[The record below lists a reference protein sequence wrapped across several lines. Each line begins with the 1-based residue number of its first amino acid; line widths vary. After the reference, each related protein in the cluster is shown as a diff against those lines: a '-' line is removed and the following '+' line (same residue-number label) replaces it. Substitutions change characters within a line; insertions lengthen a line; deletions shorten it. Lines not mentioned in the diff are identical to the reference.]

1 MKQSGYKGMNSLV
14 SKWIHIAYTRGMFL
28 MIGALFVSN
37 ANAASVILKSID
49 FSTLPGDNLQV
60 QLSLSGPPAPPRV
73 FHTDNPA
80 RIALDLP
87 GVGSEV
93 SKKPIPVNAAGAESI
108 QAMEA
113 NGRTRVIISLSSVM
127 PYESRVEGSNI
138 FLTLGKTPLSTS
150 PSAYKAAEQAT
161 VDSRAPGRST
171 PGVQAE
177 SYSAPPAIGKRIENV
192 DFRRGERGEGRVMI
206 RLSDAK
212 SIADV
217 REEGRKVIVELPGVA
232 LPSTLARKLDVQDFA
247 TPVQSIESIDDGKR
261 SRLVITP
268 LTSDYDFSSYQSEK
282 LLTVELRPLTKA
294 EKEEAKKKA
303 FTYSGQ
309 KLSLNFQDIPVRSVL
324 QILADFTNLN
334 IVASDTVQGNVTLRL
349 NDVPWDQA
357 LDLVLKAKGLGKRQ
371 EGNIVRVAPL
381 DEINKQEKEELEA
394 QKVVEELEPLKTEL
408 FQINYTKA
416 DDIKK
421 VLVGTSE
428 KTNQSNSSEGI
439 NERTTTSTTTLDVSQ
454 SILSGRG
461 NVTVDARTNQLIIK
475 DTARNLD
482 RIRDLIRQLDIPVR
496 QVLIESRVVIANNDF
511 SRALG
516 SRLSLNRGA
525 MPVDAPGGGRY
536 TPVYPPATGGNGAS
550 SATVA
555 SPAWRGPF
563 FTNPTMLVDLAKSGA
578 AGPGGAI
585 GFTVLK
591 VGDYLLDLELQAAQ
605 NEGRGE
611 IVSNPRLI
619 TSDQTKAVI
628 KQGVEIP
635 YQSTVAVG
643 GGATANIQ
651 FKQAVLELN
660 VTPHITPDQ
669 NVLMELLVKKDAKG
683 EQVGLNFAIDK
694 REIETTVQ
702 VGNGE
707 TVVLGGVYEGT
718 KTNTTDKVPL
728 LGDLP
733 GIGFMFRRNLVQ
745 DQKKELLIFITPKIL
760 QQAGISP

>member
-1 MKQSGYKGMNSLV
+1 MMKSVNKGMSTPNSARIGRSGTWCCV
-14 SKWIHIAYTRGMFL
+14 VAAVMMAAGMQVL
-28 MIGALFVSN
+28 A
-37 ANAASVILKSID
+37 ANAVLKSID
-49 FSTLPGDNLQV
+49 FSTLPGDALQIR
-60 QLSLSGPPAPPRV
+60 LSLDTPPASPRI
-73 FHTDNPA
+73 FHTDNPS
-80 RIALDLP
+80 RIALDMP
-87 GVGSEV
+87 GVASEV
-93 SKKPIPVNAAGAESI
+93 SKKPIPVNIGGTESI
-108 QAMEA
+108 QALEA
-113 NGRTRVIISLSSVM
+113 NGRTRVIISLSSVI
-127 PYESRVEGSNI
+127 PYNSRIEGNDI
-138 FLTLGKTPLSTS
+138 YLTLGKRALATTPAAAGETDTASAISVAS
-150 PSAYKAAEQAT
+150 PSKSPSRYSGSEGAAAGRR
-161 VDSRAPGRST
+161 VD
-171 PGVQAE
+171 
-177 SYSAPPAIGKRIENV
+177 NV
-192 DFRRGERGEGRVMI
+192 DFRRGERGEGRVLI
-206 RLSDAK
+206 KLSDAK
-212 SIADV
+212 TIADV
-217 REEGRKVIVELPGVA
+217 REEGRRVIVELPGTS
-232 LPSTLARKLDVQDFA
+232 LPPTLARKLDVQDFA
-247 TPVQSIESIDDGKR
+247 TPVQSIESAEDGKR
-261 SRLVITP
+261 ARFVITP
-268 LTSDYDFSSYQSEK
+268 INGDYDFSSYQSDK
-282 LLTVELRPLTKA
+282 MLTVELRPLTKA
-294 EKEEAKKKA
+294 EKEEIKKKSFA
-303 FTYSGQ
+303 FSGQ

-357 LDLVLKAKGLGKRQ
+357 LDLVLKSKGLGKRE
-371 EGNIVRVAPL
+371 EGNIVRVAPM
-381 DEINKQEKEELEA
+381 DEINKIEKEELEA

-408 FQINYTKA
+408 FQINYTTA

-428 KTNQSNSSEGI
+428 RTNQSVDQQGMTD
-439 NERTTTSTTTLDVSQ
+439 RTKVSTTTLDVSQ

-461 NVTVDARTNQLIIK
+461 NVTVDARTNQLIVK
-475 DTARNLD
+475 DTARNLE
-482 RIRDLIRQLDIPVR
+482 RVRDLIRQLDIPVR

-516 SRLSLNRGA
+516 ARLSLNRGL
-525 MPVDAPGGGRY
+525 MTLSGS
-536 TPVYPPATGGNGAS
+536 GNSVNRTINGE
-550 SATVA
+550 
-555 SPAWRGPF
+555 
-563 FTNPTMLVDLAKSGA
+563 NPTGQSIRENFFGSPNALVDLAKSGA

-585 GFTVLK
+585 GFTVMK
-591 VGDYLLDLELQAAQ
+591 IGDYLLDLELQAAQ

-628 KQGVEIP
+628 RQGVEIP

-643 GGATANIQ
+643 GSGVAQIS

-669 NVLMELLVKKDAKG
+669 NILMELLVKKDAKG

-694 REIETTVQ
+694 REIQTTVQ

-760 QQAGISP
+760 QQAGTL